1 MVKDLSVRFAE
12 AERRVHD
19 LVDENRR
26 LRARL
31 RDLEQEIAP
40 ARDAVR
46 ELEQLRGRQG
56 QVRERLERI
65 LTALEA
71 VDNGA
76 EGSG

>member
-1 MVKDLSVRFAE
+1 MKDLSVRFAE
-12 AERRVHD
+12 AERRVRD
-19 LVDENRR
+19 IVDENRR

-65 LTALEA
+65 LAALEA

-76 EGSG
+76 DGSG

>member
-1 MVKDLSVRFAE
+1 MKDLNVRFAE
-12 AERRVHD
+12 AERRVRD
-19 LVDENRR
+19 IVDENRR

-65 LTALEA
+65 LAALEA

-76 EGSG
+76 DGSG

>member
-1 MVKDLSVRFAE
+1 VKDLNVRFAE
-12 AERRVHD
+12 AERRVRD
-19 LVDENRR
+19 IVDENRR

-65 LTALEA
+65 LAALEA

-76 EGSG
+76 DGSG

>member
-1 MVKDLSVRFAE
+1 MKDLNVRFAE
-12 AERRVHD
+12 AERRVRD

-26 LRARL
+26 LRGRV
-31 RDLEQEIAP
+31 RDLEQEVAP
-40 ARDAVR
+40 ARDALR
-46 ELEQLRGRQG
+46 ELEQLRGKQG

-65 LTALEA
+65 LVALEA

>member
-1 MVKDLSVRFAE
+1 MKDLSVRFAE